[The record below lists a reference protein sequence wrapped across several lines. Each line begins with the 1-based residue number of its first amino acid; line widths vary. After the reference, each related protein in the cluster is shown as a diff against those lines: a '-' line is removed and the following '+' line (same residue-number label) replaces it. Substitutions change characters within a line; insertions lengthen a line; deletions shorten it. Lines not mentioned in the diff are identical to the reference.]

1 MAVILNSEHKVH
13 THLFN
18 PLQHGDK
25 DTDCSEDVEQHRVRQ
40 VRALDCAPTMANMKR
55 DEGSYG
61 KRFVTGPGQKQV
73 HPIHIITCAYR
84 QTEGSVYLIYCG
96 VVLHG
101 MSTWYLQAETWY
113 SSSRRC
119 LWANHSYHSIPGELH
134 PTRYPIT
141 LDRDDQALFCDGF
154 IGAGS
159 ILTCS
164 ERVCIGILYLI
175 LVAKTRKNSSKI
187 CKSGFGLCC
196 HCWILALDSRGFV

>member
-25 DTDCSEDVEQHRVRQ
+25 DTDCSEDVEQHRVSQ

-84 QTEGSVYLIYCG
+84 PTATFS
-96 VVLHG
+96 
-101 MSTWYLQAETWY
+101 
-113 SSSRRC
+113 
-119 LWANHSYHSIPGELH
+119 H
-134 PTRYPIT
+134 PTIIQNTNQWTTVPPHHTTATVMGPPTAATETASKQPTIVQT
-141 LDRDDQALFCDGF
+141 
-154 IGAGS
+154 I
-159 ILTCS
+159 
-164 ERVCIGILYLI
+164 ER
-175 LVAKTRKNSSKI
+175 
-187 CKSGFGLCC
+187 
-196 HCWILALDSRGFV
+196 